1 MFGRNVFYAYICTH
15 QTSNTS
21 RRCNQKAMTATRRK
35 KIIQAITDTA
45 KAVVPKGAEVILFGS
60 QARGDARRDSDW
72 DVLILLDKD
81 RITSQDIDDYSY
93 PLCEL
98 GWSFNEIINALLFT
112 KKDWNRDIA
121 SPFHQNV
128 TEDGIR
134 LWG

>member
-1 MFGRNVFYAYICTH
+1 MRKVWSFRYLCLHLQATNILYAH
-15 QTSNTS
+15 NS
-21 RRCNQKAMTATRRK
+21 MTAARRK

-60 QARGDARRDSDW
+60 QARGDARKDSDW

-98 GWSFNEIINALLFT
+98 GWSFNESINALLFT
-112 KKDWNRDIA
+112 KKDWNRDVA

>member
-1 MFGRNVFYAYICTH
+1 
-15 QTSNTS
+15 
-21 RRCNQKAMTATRRK
+21 MTATRRK

-60 QARGDARRDSDW
+60 QARGDARKDSDW

-98 GWSFNEIINALLFT
+98 GWSFNESINALLFT
-112 KKDWNRDIA
+112 KKDWNRDVA

-128 TEDGIR
+128 TEDGISLTAR
-134 LWG
+134 